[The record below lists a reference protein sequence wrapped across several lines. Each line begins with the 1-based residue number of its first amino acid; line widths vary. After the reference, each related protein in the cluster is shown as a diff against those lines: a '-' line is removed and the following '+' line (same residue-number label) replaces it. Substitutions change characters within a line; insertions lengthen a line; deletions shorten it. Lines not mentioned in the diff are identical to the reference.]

1 MSIDKNSTGVPEINV
16 HKRTTKV
23 NLWMV
28 VAVLGFFAVMAAVAV
43 WASREKNHAPVS
55 GAVGQRPISSLRAAV

>member
-1 MSIDKNSTGVPEINV
+1 MSIDKDSNGLPEVNV

-28 VAVLGFFAVMAAVAV
+28 AWIAIFLVLMAAVAV
-43 WASREKNHAPVS
+43 WFSRSNPRSAPPPPAEKAAE
-55 GAVGQRPISSLRAAV
+55 GTRP